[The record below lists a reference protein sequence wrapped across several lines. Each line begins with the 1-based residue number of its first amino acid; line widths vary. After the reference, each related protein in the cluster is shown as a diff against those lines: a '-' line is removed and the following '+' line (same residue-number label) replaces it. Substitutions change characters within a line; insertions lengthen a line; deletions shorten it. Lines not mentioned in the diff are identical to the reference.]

1 MKKSMLKKAAAVVL
15 CASMLASLTACGSGS
30 KGADTQAETEAEGG
44 AEQQDAQAKGSEE
57 QAGAGEKGE
66 FILTVQ
72 NGSEPSAL
80 DPNEAHANDVMDKIL
95 HLYEGLAKYR
105 TDGTGVEL
113 GQAAD
118 YTVSDD
124 GLVYTFTLRDDIYW
138 SDGQPVVAGDFVY
151 SWQRLVSGGFDNS
164 YFMDMVLNSVE
175 IQKGEKDKS
184 ELGVKAIDD
193 KTLEVTLKV
202 PCAYFI
208 EIVAAAVTCPV
219 RQDMVE
225 AGGDTWHADPATNV
239 SNGAYT
245 LSEWVNQEKIVMTA
259 NDKYYDYENLGP
271 SQIVWLLMDDDNAIL
286 ASFESGE
293 VAYANT
299 FPGEEIDRLKDA
311 GVFQAVPLTGTYYM
325 EVNCVG
331 SGAIPELQD
340 PKVRR
345 ALALALDRQYIVDA
359 ITKKGE
365 VPADTFIPSG
375 FLDADGKDYYDSTD
389 KFWDNSTYEANCE
402 EAKQLMADAGFPD
415 GAGFPVISYS
425 INNGSGHAAIAEYAQ
440 NAWKEVLNIDCSIDS
455 QEWQVFLNTRTSGDY
470 ALARAGWT
478 VDYMD
483 PASLMELWMTSSG
496 NNDVH
501 FYNDEYDGYITA
513 AATTD
518 DQNAR
523 FENFHKAEAI
533 LKGELPI
540 IPLYYY
546 SEAFLMDESKYEG
559 FYTYLA
565 MPMFKYMKEK

>member
-1 MKKSMLKKAAAVVL
+1 MKKTILKKAAAAVL
-15 CASMLASLTACGSGS
+15 CAAMAASLTACGGGSGS
-30 KGADTQAETEAEGG
+30 STGQAGSEAAGGNTQAEAQGG
-44 AEQQDAQAKGSEE
+44 ETQAAG
-57 QAGAGEKGE
+57 GAGEKAE

-72 NGSEPSAL
+72 NGSEPSSL

-95 HLYEGLAKYR
+95 HMYEGLAKYR

-113 GQAAD
+113 AQASD

-124 GLVYTFTLRDDIYW
+124 GLVYTFTLRDDIFW

-151 SWQRLVSGGFDNS
+151 SWQRLVSGGYDNS
-164 YFMDMVLNSVE
+164 YFIDMVLNSVE

-208 EIVAAAVTCPV
+208 EIVAAAVTSPL

-225 AGGDTWHADPATNV
+225 AGGDGWHADPTTNI
-239 SNGAYT
+239 SNGAYK
-245 LSEWVNQEKIVMTA
+245 LAEWSNQEKIVMVA
-259 NDKYYDYENLGP
+259 NDQYYDYENLGP
-271 SQIVWLLMDDDNAIL
+271 SQLVWMLMDDDNAIL

-325 EVNCVG
+325 EINCEGDGV
-331 SGAIPELQD
+331 IPELND

-365 VPADTFIPSG
+365 VAADTFIPSG
-375 FLDADGKDYYDSTD
+375 FLDGEGKDYYDSAD
-389 KFWDNSTYEANCE
+389 KFWDNSDYEANCE
-402 EAKQLMADAGFPD
+402 EAKQLLAEAGFPD
-415 GAGFPVISYS
+415 GVGFPAISYS

-440 NAWKEVLNIDCSIDS
+440 LDYEKGLLIMCGRPV
-455 QEWQVFLNTRTSGDY
+455 QVNE
-470 ALARAGWT
+470 
-478 VDYMD
+478 
-483 PASLMELWMTSSG
+483 P
-496 NNDVH
+496 NCC
-501 FYNDEYDGYITA
+501 
-513 AATTD
+513 
-518 DQNAR
+518 
-523 FENFHKAEAI
+523 AI
-533 LKGELPI
+533 VKI
-540 IPLYYY
+540 
-546 SEAFLMDESKYEG
+546 SD
-559 FYTYLA
+559 
-565 MPMFKYMKEK
+565 